1 MLCRISRL
9 SSSTLRL
16 SSLPVLSRRCFG
28 GDGHHHDP
36 HLERWI
42 SELPA
47 AIPETV
53 IPEFSLF
60 PEFLLPS
67 PMPDHVF
74 EEMLVNVAAYPEN
87 WQSLTQEE
95 LDELVE
101 GPPKP
106 TH

>member
-1 MLCRISRL
+1 MLTRFALRSRSL
-9 SSSTLRL
+9 LNRPNIVSLRRL
-16 SSLPVLSRRCFG
+16 G
-28 GDGHHHDP
+28 GEHHHDP

-42 SELPA
+42 SELPEP
-47 AIPETV
+47 IPETV
-53 IPEFSLF
+53 IPEFSLY

-87 WQSLTQEE
+87 WESLTKEE
-95 LDELVE
+95 LEDLVD

-106 TH
+106 NH